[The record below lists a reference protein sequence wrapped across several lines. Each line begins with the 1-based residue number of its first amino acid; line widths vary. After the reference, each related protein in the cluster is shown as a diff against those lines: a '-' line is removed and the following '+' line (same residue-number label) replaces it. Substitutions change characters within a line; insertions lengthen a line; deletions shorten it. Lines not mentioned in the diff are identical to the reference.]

1 MTTPAPF
8 TMNKLV
14 AEKVVGRGDLFKVRI
29 DSLVIV
35 EDFNESR
42 KYNDPQELRAHID
55 GMKAFVR
62 AGGTLP
68 AIEVFVN
75 PETGAT
81 EVVEGHCRT
90 SCFRELLAEDFSV
103 DGKPFTH
110 VGAVPFKGTMAQRRA
125 RIVTSNSQLPLAKLG
140 EAMVYLAM
148 RDIDGLTA
156 AEIATETRKSRG
168 HIDQMLILATADE
181 DVRKAILDG
190 VITPTESVHVL
201 REHGEN
207 SAREIERLKVVA
219 AESGKTKITGAVRK
233 KAAVSK
239 REWPSN
245 LVAASK
251 AIHKV
256 FSQEEINEI
265 ILGEPHAVSVPS
277 DLFAELLMAVVE
289 IPEDAAE
296 ETVDTNQLDMLDGD
310 DVPAAPVA

>member
-1 MTTPAPF
+1 MTAQPQLF

-35 EDFNESR
+35 EGFNESR
-42 KYNDPQELRAHID
+42 KFNDPAELRAHID

-62 AGGTLP
+62 SGGILP

-90 SCFRELLAEDFSV
+90 AAFRELLAEDFSV
-103 DGKPFTH
+103 DGKPFTQ
-110 VGAVPFKGTMAQRRA
+110 VAAIPFKGTMAQRRA
-125 RIVTSNSQLPLAKLG
+125 RIVTSNSQLALSKVG
-140 EAMVYLAM
+140 EAMVYQAM
-148 RDIDGLTA
+148 RDIDGMHA
-156 AEIATETRKSRG
+156 AEIAVMVGKSRG
-168 HIDQMLILATADE
+168 HIDQMLILASGGE
-181 DVRKAILDG
+181 EVHQAITDG
-190 VITPTESVHVL
+190 VITPTEAVHVV
-201 REHGEN
+201 RKHGDG
-207 SAREIERLKVVA
+207 AAQEIERLKAVA
-219 AESGKTKITGAVRK
+219 AETGKGKITGAVRK
-233 KAAVSK
+233 KAAVVK

-277 DLFAELLMAVVE
+277 DLFVELLMAISE
-289 IPEDAAE
+289 IPEDE
-296 ETVDTNQLDMLDGD
+296 DPVDVEDGQLDMLEGG
-310 DVPAAPVA
+310 V